1 MNNEYWQTETQES
14 NLKYTFV
21 TPEGKLGAIPVHS
34 LIDREKPAAD
44 LPKVILRLDW

>member
-1 MNNEYWQTETQES
+1 MNNEYWQTKTQES